1 MPWEGGRV
9 RGRPCTAPRRLR
21 RRPRGRASRCDG
33 SAQRPVAEPA
43 FSEPSGPFAWK
54 SLPAWAVVAT
64 SDKAAGTDVTRSL
77 AERAA
82 ATITEAD
89 GSHAIMVSRPET
101 VAEVTMTAAAAVDR
115 PATAA
120 VRAR

>member
-1 MPWEGGRV
+1 MVDP
-9 RGRPCTAPRRLR
+9 ARLHD
-21 RRPRGRASRCDG
+21 AFAADL
-33 SAQRPVAEPA
+33 AAEQAAVMAATQRPVAEPA